1 MVELSELTDKNNK
14 IEEVKLALKN
24 EKNIRMYKR
33 YSVLLKHLQGINNKD
48 IGEMEMLD
56 PHTVG
61 LYIRKYTTG
70 GLDALKMNYSN
81 CGKKRKLSPE
91 QEKEIRNTI
100 IENLPEEVGFE
111 NRCNWTIEL
120 VKEYIKDKFDID
132 MASSSVHV
140 VMHRLGLSHTRPTYV
155 LAKAD
160 KQKQEKFMVD
170 FEGLK
175 KIL

>member
-1 MVELSELTDKNNK
+1 MNKLNEYTDKNDK
-14 IEEVKLALKN
+14 IEELKLALKN

-48 IGEMEMLD
+48 ISEMEILD

-61 LYIRKYTTG
+61 LYIKKYTTG
-70 GLDALKMNYSN
+70 GLDALKMNYNN
-81 CGKKRKLSPE
+81 CGKKRKLSLE
-91 QEKEIRNTI
+91 QEDELRNVIT
-100 IENLPEEVGFE
+100 ENLPEDVGFE

-120 VKEYIKDKFDID
+120 VKDYIKNKFDIE
-132 MASSSVHV
+132 MALSSVHV
-140 VMHRLGLSHTRPTYV
+140 VMQRLGLSHTRPTYV

-160 KQKQEKFMVD
+160 KQKQEKFKED
-170 FEGLK
+170 FEELK